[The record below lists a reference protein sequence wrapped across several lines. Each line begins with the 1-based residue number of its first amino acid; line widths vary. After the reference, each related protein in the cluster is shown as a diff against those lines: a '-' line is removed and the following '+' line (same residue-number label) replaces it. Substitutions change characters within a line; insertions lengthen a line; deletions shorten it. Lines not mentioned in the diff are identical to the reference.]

1 MDVLRRQAS
10 NKIAS
15 LPDTDFRF
23 SIVVMFVDSALV
35 TDNDGLLF
43 ALDRVIHLPTEVSR
57 ESKLNGWFNAR
68 LALTGD
74 KS

>member
-35 TDNDGLLF
+35 TDNEGLLY
-43 ALDRVIHLPTEVSR
+43 AQDRFIHLPTEVSR